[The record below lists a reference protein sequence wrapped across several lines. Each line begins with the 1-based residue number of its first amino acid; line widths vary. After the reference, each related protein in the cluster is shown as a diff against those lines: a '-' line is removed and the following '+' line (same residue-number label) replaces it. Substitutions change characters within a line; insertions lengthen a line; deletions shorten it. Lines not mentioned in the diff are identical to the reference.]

1 MAPRQD
7 GDAPGVGWVT
17 GALEDDRAP
26 ADQMPE
32 MTDIPLLFP
41 ALLVLLVGALEW
53 RREAGSK
60 ACARV
65 ALGAGTALL
74 LAALKYPGESATL
87 VLERTGDGLVYLVAI
102 ARVLGMAALLWV
114 GLTAVRDRVGI

>member
-1 MAPRQD
+1 M
-7 GDAPGVGWVT
+7 T
-17 GALEDDRAP
+17 GALEPEPPP

-41 ALLVLLVGALEW
+41 ALLVLLVGAHEW

-87 VLERTGDGLVYLVAI
+87 VLERTEDGLVYLVAI

-114 GLTAVRDRVGI
+114 GLSAVRDRAGV

>member
-7 GDAPGVGWVT
+7 GEAPGVGWMT
-17 GALEDDRAP
+17 GALEREPAP
-26 ADQMPE
+26 ADPMPE

-41 ALLVLLVGALEW
+41 ALLVLIVGAVEW

-65 ALGAGTALL
+65 ALGAGTLLL
-74 LAALKYPGESATL
+74 LAALKYPGESAAL
-87 VLERTGDGLVYLVAI
+87 VLERTEDGLVYLVAI

-114 GLTAVRDRVGI
+114 GLTAVRDRVGV

>member
-1 MAPRQD
+1 MT
-7 GDAPGVGWVT
+7 V
-17 GALEDDRAP
+17 ALEARAP
-26 ADQMPE
+26 AADQMLE
-32 MTDIPLLFP
+32 MADIPLLYP
-41 ALLVLLVGALEW
+41 ALLVFVVGVLEW

-65 ALGAGTALL
+65 ALGAGAALL

-87 VLERTGDGLVYLVAI
+87 VLERTEDGLVYLVAV

-114 GLTAVRDRVGI
+114 GLTAVRERVGV